1 MVQPTD
7 PLDPPAPPGSAVLV
21 PRLRRRH
28 AVTGAALPE
37 GLAGLYDRH
46 ARCCLALA
54 CRVLG
59 DADRAE
65 AVVSAAFLDAW
76 RDLTTGGPL
85 PGPAGRWL
93 ARRTHWYA
101 VTRLRADRTGPPP
114 TLPVA
119 GTADALRALPADRA
133 RALGW
138 AMWDGCTA
146 QDIAAM
152 TGTPL
157 REVRAALLAGV
168 RELVPRSGPTAAAAE
183 FPAEE

>member
-1 MVQPTD
+1 MT
-7 PLDPPAPPGSAVLV
+7 GS
-21 PRLRRRH
+21 
-28 AVTGAALPE
+28 ALPE

-46 ARCCLALA
+46 APSCLAIA
-54 CRVLG
+54 RRVLG
-59 DADRAE
+59 DIDRAE

-76 RDLTTGGPL
+76 RHVTTGDPL
-85 PGPAGRWL
+85 PEQAGGWL
-93 ARRTHWYA
+93 TRRTHWYA

-114 TLPVA
+114 TPPIA
-119 GTADALRALPADRA
+119 GAADGLSALPADRA

-157 REVRAALLAGV
+157 TEVRAALLAGV
-168 RELVPRSGPTAAAAE
+168 RELVLRAVPTGRATQI
-183 FPAEE
+183 PAEE